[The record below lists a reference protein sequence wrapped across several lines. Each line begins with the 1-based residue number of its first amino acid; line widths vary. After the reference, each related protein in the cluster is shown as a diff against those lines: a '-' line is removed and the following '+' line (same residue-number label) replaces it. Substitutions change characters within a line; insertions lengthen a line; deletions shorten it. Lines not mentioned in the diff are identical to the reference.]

1 MCIWNIVLI
10 IFVIFAILFFT
21 CPIIYIKTGKFKHWY
36 HDILEWHE
44 PDESPKWSDG
54 CSLHCRCKYCGK
66 KYYARQSGKLVLNE
80 E

>member
-10 IFVIFAILFFT
+10 LFVIFAILFFT

-36 HDILEWHE
+36 HDILKWHE

-54 CSLHCRCKYCGK
+54 CSLHCKCKYCGK
-66 KYYARQSGKLVLNE
+66 DIMQDSQGNWFE
-80 E
+80 W